1 MVVAN
6 LRGSMP
12 NRKTQ
17 IRVIITLGAAIF
29 IGVLLYSSVQQTKND
44 YEGCES
50 LKGAMHCATAP
61 GATAQEAIRSAQ
73 GFDCEMLANGR
84 DENIVCLDT
93 PPTSERQV
101 K

>member
-1 MVVAN
+1 
-6 LRGSMP
+6 MP

-17 IRVIITLGAAIF
+17 IRLIVTLGVAIF
-29 IGVLLYSSVQQTKND
+29 IGVLLYSSFQQTKNE
-44 YEGCES
+44 YEVCVTF
-50 LKGAMHCATAP
+50 KGEIHCATAS
-61 GATAQEAIRSAQ
+61 GATSQEAIRSAQ
-73 GFDCEMLANGR
+73 GIDCQMLANGR

>member
-1 MVVAN
+1 
-6 LRGSMP
+6 MP

-17 IRVIITLGAAIF
+17 IRVIVTLGAAIF
-29 IGVLLYSSVQQTKND
+29 IGVLLHSSFQQTKNE
-44 YEGCES
+44 YEVCVTF
-50 LKGAMHCATAP
+50 KGAMHCATAS
-61 GATAQEAIRSAQ
+61 GATSQEAILSAQ
-73 GFDCEMLANGR
+73 GIDCQMLANGR

>member
-1 MVVAN
+1 
-6 LRGSMP
+6 MP
-12 NRKTQ
+12 IRKTQ
-17 IRVIITLGAAIF
+17 IRAIISLGAAIF
-29 IGVLLYSSVQQTKND
+29 VGVLLYSSFQQTKNQ
-44 YEGCES
+44 YEVCQTF
-50 LKGAMHCATAP
+50 KGALHCATAS

-73 GFDCEMLANGR
+73 GIDCEMLANGR

>member
-1 MVVAN
+1 
-6 LRGSMP
+6 MP

-17 IRVIITLGAAIF
+17 IRLIVSLGAAIF
-29 IGVLLYSSVQQTKND
+29 VGVLLYSSIQQTKNE
-44 YEGCES
+44 YEVCETF
-50 LKGAMHCATAP
+50 KGATHCATAS

-73 GFDCEMLANGR
+73 GIDCEMLAHGR

-93 PPTSERQV
+93 PPSSERQV

>member
-1 MVVAN
+1 
-6 LRGSMP
+6 MP

-17 IRVIITLGAAIF
+17 IRVIVTLGAALF
-29 IGVLLYSSVQQTKND
+29 IGVLLYSSMQQTKNE
-44 YEGCES
+44 YEVCQTFNNA
-50 LKGAMHCATAP
+50 LHCATAS

-73 GFDCEMLANGR
+73 GIDCQMLANGR

-93 PPTSERQV
+93 PPSSERQV

>member
-1 MVVAN
+1 
-6 LRGSMP
+6 MP

-17 IRVIITLGAAIF
+17 IRLITSIGAAIF
-29 IGVLLYSSVQQTKND
+29 VGVLLYSSIQQTKNE
-44 YEGCES
+44 YEVCVTF
-50 LKGAMHCATAP
+50 KGALHCATAS
-61 GATAQEAIRSAQ
+61 GATSQEAIRSAQ
-73 GFDCEMLANGR
+73 GIDCEMLANGR